1 MRTVKD
7 TILLLNIANIFLVIS
22 FVITTILLWVCVH
35 QRNEARRDA
44 NRFFDDAIELR
55 EYKDANIRLDSLK
68 LAKKAQE
75 WDALIQALIIIETE
89 GQINPEKAIGDNG
102 KAVGVL
108 QIHPDVIDDVRIAGY
123 DYTLK
128 DRYDREKS
136 IEIWNAWQS
145 IYNPEKDIWKAIKR
159 HNPRIS
165 YLSCERIIAIMN
177 SIKDDN

>member
-44 NRFFDDAIELR
+44 NRFFDDTIELR
-55 EYKDANIRLDSLK
+55 EYKDANIKLDSLK
-68 LAKKAQE
+68 SAKIDQE
-75 WDALIQALIIIETE
+75 WNALIEALIIVESQGVEMAT
-89 GQINPEKAIGDNG
+89 GDNG
-102 KAVGVL
+102 RAIGVL

-177 SIKDDN
+177 SMKDDN